1 MPEYRIRSTGEVL
14 SDEEF
19 RRRHNNT
26 SFSRLLDEK
35 LLDAF
40 DTDIVFEGP
49 QHQGPP
55 PYSYTYRDGV
65 EQINGKWYTK
75 YTIGQRDK
83 APIDKQQEENM
94 RRQRDNFIK
103 ESDWRAVSDR
113 ELEPEWKE
121 YRQALRDITKQEGF
135 PHDIKWPTDPDGKN
149 HGNPHG

>member
-14 SDEEF
+14 SDQEF
-19 RRRHNNT
+19 RRRHKNT
-26 SFSRLLDEK
+26 SFSKLLDEN

-49 QHQGPP
+49 QRQGPP

-65 EQINGKWYTK
+65 EKIGDKWYTK
-75 YTIGQRDK
+75 YTIGQQDK
-83 APIDKQQEENM
+83 SPIDKREEENIRH
-94 RRQRDNFIK
+94 RRDQLIK

-121 YRQALRDITKQEGF
+121 YRQALRDVSKQEGF
-135 PHDIKWPTDPDGKN
+135 PHDVEWPVDPDGKGGDSM
-149 HGNPHG
+149 HG

>member
-14 SDEEF
+14 SDKEF

-49 QHQGPP
+49 QKHDLD

-65 EQINGKWYTK
+65 EKIKGRWYTK
-75 YTIGQRDK
+75 YSIGKQDRG
-83 APIDKQQEENM
+83 PVDKQRAESV
-94 RRQRDNFIK
+94 RRQRDEK
-103 ESDWRAVSDR
+103 LTKSDWRAVSDR

-121 YRQALRDITKQEGF
+121 YRQELRDITQQEGF
-135 PHDIKWPTDPDGKN
+135 PHDVKWPTDPDGKN

>member
-14 SDEEF
+14 SDQEF
-19 RRRHNNT
+19 RRRHKNT
-26 SFSRLLDEK
+26 SFSRLLDEN

-49 QHQGPP
+49 QKQGPP

-65 EQINGKWYTK
+65 EKIGDKWYTK

-83 APIDKQQEENM
+83 EPIDKKYAENIRI
-94 RRQRDNFIK
+94 RRDILIK

-113 ELEPEWKE
+113 ELESEWKE
-121 YRQALRDITKQEGF
+121 YRQALRDISKQEGF
-135 PHDIKWPTDPDGKN
+135 PHDVKWPPNPDGECIHK
-149 HGNPHG
+149 

>member
-14 SDEEF
+14 TDEEF

-49 QHQGPP
+49 QKQGSP

-65 EQINGKWYTK
+65 EEINGKWYTK

-83 APIDKQQEENM
+83 EPIDKQYAENI
-94 RRQRDNFIK
+94 RRQRDSLIK

-121 YRQALRDITKQEGF
+121 FRQVLRDLPEQEGF
-135 PHDIKWPTDPDGKN
+135 PHDVKWPTDPDGKN

>member
-14 SDEEF
+14 SDKEF
-19 RRRHNNT
+19 RRRYKNT
-26 SFSRLLDEK
+26 SFSRLLDEN

-49 QHQGPP
+49 QKQGPP

-65 EQINGKWYTK
+65 EKIGDKWYTK

-83 APIDKQQEENM
+83 EPIDKKYAENIRI
-94 RRQRDNFIK
+94 RRDILIK

-113 ELEPEWKE
+113 KLEPEWKE
-121 YRQALRDITKQEGF
+121 YRQALRDISKQEGF
-135 PHDIKWPTDPDGKN
+135 PHDVKWPVDPDGN
-149 HGNPHG
+149 NGDAHHC

>member
-14 SDEEF
+14 TDDQF
-19 RRRHNNT
+19 RKRHKNT
-26 SFSRLLDEK
+26 SFSRLLDEN

-49 QHQGPP
+49 QKQGPP
-55 PYSYTYRDGV
+55 PYSVTYRDGV

-75 YTIGQRDK
+75 YSIKQQDK
-83 APIDKQQEENM
+83 EPIDNQRAENV
-94 RRQRDNFIK
+94 RIKRDQLIK
-103 ESDWRAVSDR
+103 GSDWRAVSDR

-135 PHDIKWPTDPDGKN
+135 PHDIEWPVDPDGN
-149 HGNPHG
+149 GGDSMHG

>member
-19 RRRHNNT
+19 RKRHKNT
-26 SFSRLLDEK
+26 SFSRLLDEN

-49 QHQGPP
+49 QKQGPP
-55 PYSYTYRDGV
+55 PYSYTYRNGV
-65 EQINGKWYTK
+65 EKIGDKWYTK
-75 YTIGQRDK
+75 YSIRQQDK
-83 APIDKQQEENM
+83 EPIDKQQEEGIRN
-94 RRQRDNFIK
+94 QRDRLIK

-135 PHDIKWPTDPDGKN
+135 PHDVEWPIDPDGN
-149 HGNPHG
+149 GDDSIHD

>member
-14 SDEEF
+14 SDEQF
-19 RRRHNNT
+19 RRRYKNT

-40 DTDIVFEGP
+40 DTDVVFEGP
-49 QHQGPP
+49 QKQGPP

-83 APIDKQQEENM
+83 ASIDKQSAENI
-94 RRQRDNFIK
+94 RLRRDNLLK

-113 ELEPEWKE
+113 QLEPEWKE
-121 YRQALRDITKQEGF
+121 FRQALRDITQQEGF
-135 PHDIKWPTDPDGKN
+135 PHDVKWPTDPDGN
-149 HGNPHG
+149 NEGVRPC

>member
-19 RRRHNNT
+19 RKRHKNT

-40 DTDIVFEGP
+40 DTDVVFEGP
-49 QHQGPP
+49 QKQGPP
-55 PYSYTYRDGV
+55 PYSSTYRNGV
-65 EQINGKWYTK
+65 EKIGDKWYTK
-75 YTIGQRDK
+75 YSIRQQDKKQIDDNWAENIRKRRD
-83 APIDKQQEENM
+83 QL
-94 RRQRDNFIK
+94 IK

-113 ELEPEWKE
+113 KLEPAWKR

-135 PHDIKWPTDPDGKN
+135 PHDVEWPVDPDGKSEDMR
-149 HGNPHG
+149 